1 MTSEVIISLN
11 SLSKISIETIL
22 AKAQELMGEPGWKHD
37 SISYYDP
44 KFEQWMFLSDINDL
58 RNERINQVKVVRNPP
73 ALLDQPWFLPVEL
86 GLHTSVGWVSVS
98 KERLPS
104 LSVSLGLP
112 KLSKWVSNSNIWLLS
127 VSTNEH
133 KAISQYLGIKDYELE
148 HVLAIQDNGSAQVF
162 FEQNRNE
169 NPENV
174 RIKVY
179 LDPYQNGFETV
190 NDALKMS
197 KPDQSGIHTLTLEAV
212 MELRPSVRVPI
223 MILKLRPNR
232 E

>member
-1 MTSEVIISLN
+1 MTTEVIIPLN
-11 SLSKISIETIL
+11 SLAEISTETIL
-22 AKAQELMGEPGWKHD
+22 AKGRELMGEPGWKHD

-44 KFEQWMFLSDINDL
+44 YFEQWMFLSDINDL
-58 RNERINQVKVVRNPP
+58 HGKSQVKVVRNPP
-73 ALLDQPWFLPVEL
+73 ALLAQPWFLPVKL
-86 GLHTSVGWVSVS
+86 GLHTSIGWVSVS

-104 LSVSLGLP
+104 LSVSLGLH
-112 KLSKWVSNSNIWLLS
+112 KLSKWVSNSTIWLLS
-127 VSTNEH
+127 VSTNEY
-133 KAISQYLGIKDYELE
+133 KSISRYLGIKDYELD

-162 FEQNRNE
+162 FEQNE

-179 LDPYQNGFETV
+179 LDPYQTGFETV

-212 MELRPSVRVPI
+212 MELHPSVRVPM
-223 MILKLRPNR
+223 MILKLRPQIQ
-232 E
+232 